1 MSAVVLAAGE
11 GTRMRSTRP
20 KPLHRLCGRP
30 MVLHVLDA
38 LAELSVAR
46 VVVVVGHRAEWV
58 TKTLIEHAPPGMAI
72 EFVEQV
78 EQRGTG
84 DAMAVALTGLP
95 DEDGDDDGDVVVLPG
110 DTPLLRPATLAA
122 LVHQHRISD
131 NAATLLTAELDDP
144 SGYGRVVRGRDDSV
158 ARVVE
163 HVDASD
169 DELAVREI
177 NTSIYCFRRSVL
189 APSLR
194 RLSPANA
201 QGEHYLTD
209 VVGVLYE
216 AGHKVGSV
224 LVSDTMEVAGVNDRA
239 QLAVAEAE
247 LRDRINERWMR
258 RGVTMWDPE
267 RTYIDVD
274 VEIDPDV
281 VHAPGGHP
289 PGVVCRGRTRRD
301 RPRRPSGRHGGG
313 GGGTG
318 GFECGPA
325 LGDRGQC
332 PYRSVRRAGRGN
344 RGAGRRGGR
353 AVDRDSRGDRPGSDG
368 SDGSGSVVGMEFTP
382 RRRLELVSGRS
393 HPELARDV
401 ARQLGVELG
410 EANLREFANGE
421 IHCRFDTSIRGSDVF
436 IIQTHCGPV
445 NDSLMEHL
453 IMIDAAKRASAK
465 RITAVCPYYGYSRQ
479 DRKATG
485 REPITAKLVADML
498 SVAGADRVVSVDLH
512 SGQIQGFFNVPFDHL
527 TAAPVLVDYLR
538 TQRSDDL
545 VVVAPDAGR
554 VKVAERF
561 SQHLTADLA
570 VVHKRRLR
578 GTANQVEALHVV
590 GDVEGRQ
597 CVLIDD
603 MIDTAGTI
611 VAAADLLVDRGAAEV
626 WCMATHAVLSDPA
639 VDRLKNSAL
648 TRVVVT
654 NTLPIPQ
661 DRHFDKLEVL
671 SVAKLISDAIDAV
684 FEDSSVSEIFGG
696 ENLA

>member
-1 MSAVVLAAGE
+1 
-11 GTRMRSTRP
+11 
-20 KPLHRLCGRP
+20 
-30 MVLHVLDA
+30 
-38 LAELSVAR
+38 
-46 VVVVVGHRAEWV
+46 
-58 TKTLIEHAPPGMAI
+58 
-72 EFVEQV
+72 
-78 EQRGTG
+78 
-84 DAMAVALTGLP
+84 
-95 DEDGDDDGDVVVLPG
+95 
-110 DTPLLRPATLAA
+110 
-122 LVHQHRISD
+122 
-131 NAATLLTAELDDP
+131 
-144 SGYGRVVRGRDDSV
+144 
-158 ARVVE
+158 
-163 HVDASD
+163 
-169 DELAVREI
+169 
-177 NTSIYCFRRSVL
+177 
-189 APSLR
+189 
-194 RLSPANA
+194 
-201 QGEHYLTD
+201 
-209 VVGVLYE
+209 
-216 AGHKVGSV
+216 
-224 LVSDTMEVAGVNDRA
+224 MEVAGVNDRA

-267 RTYIDVD
+267 RTYIDVE
-274 VEIDPDV
+274 VELEPDV
-281 VHAPGGHP
+281 VLL
-289 PGVVCRGRTRRD
+289 PGVILQGACVIGAHAEVGPQVHLVDTVVGEGAVVASCCLPAFGDRRQCPGRPLR
-301 RPRRPSGRHGGG
+301 RPRRGHRGSLRRSG
-313 GGGTG
+313 
-318 GFECGPA
+318 
-325 LGDRGQC
+325 
-332 PYRSVRRAGRGN
+332 
-344 RGAGRRGGR
+344 GAVVGS
-353 AVDRDSRGDRPGSDG
+353 AADRPGLDARRPRPAG
-368 SDGSGSVVGMEFTP
+368 GGSVVGMEFTP

-421 IHCRFDTSIRGSDVF
+421 IHCRFDSSIRGSDVF

-538 TQRSDDL
+538 AQRSEGL

-578 GTANQVEALHVV
+578 GPTNQVEALHVV

-603 MIDTAGTI
+603 MIDTAGDHRGRRRSAGRPGCLRG
-611 VAAADLLVDRGAAEV
+611 VVHGHPRGAVGSGGRSAEELGADQGGGHRHPADPPGPAVRQVGGAVGGQADLRRHRRGVRGHLGVGDLRRGEPG
-626 WCMATHAVLSDPA
+626 LSGPGPTAGPGEWRPDLSSKSPA
-639 VDRLKNSAL
+639 IGGRQNSQFSAL
-648 TRVVVT
+648 SWSNAEEWVSGS
-654 NTLPIPQ
+654 NT
-661 DRHFDKLEVL
+661 DL
-671 SVAKLISDAIDAV
+671 SCKR
-684 FEDSSVSEIFGG
+684 G
-696 ENLA
+696 N